1 MVSNPNSNPN
11 QVVPIKGDVEEI
23 ERGPGRAEVIY
34 LADISPPLYLALALA
49 LALALPLALALALAL
64 ARSPWTRV

>member
-1 MVSNPNSNPN
+1 MVSDPNPDPN

-23 ERGPGRAEVIY
+23 ERVPGRTEVIY

-49 LALALPLALALALAL
+49 LALTL